1 MHTPFRLLLFRAVS
15 IAMGLA
21 LSSCAVRREVDF
33 RSFEKAPT
41 AMTSNLSR
49 CVAKVC
55 PPMKHLLYYG
65 NYGGLGQKGGEPV
78 DAMDDLFRRHDMCY
92 YLGGSLN
99 TLYQSDAA
107 LIAGLEALDP
117 SNLDERGQ
125 KYRLRAIKYFSSP
138 MAKVVGKPVFLVLKR
153 KNPEPVEGPLEEPG
167 SVARLFDPNLPG
179 FPPGY

>member
-1 MHTPFRLLLFRAVS
+1 MHFPLRLLLPRLLP
-15 IAMGLA
+15 IALGLA
-21 LSSCAVRREVDF
+21 LSSCAIRPEVDF
-33 RSFEKAPT
+33 RAYEKAPT
-41 AMTSNLSR
+41 ALTSNLSR

-55 PPMKHLLYYG
+55 PPVKHLLYYG

-92 YLGGSLN
+92 YLGSSLN

-117 SNLDERGQ
+117 SILDERGQ

-138 MAKVVGKPVFLVLKR
+138 MAKVVGKPVSLVLRR
-153 KNPEPVEGPLEEPG
+153 KDPERAEGPLEEPG
-167 SVARLFDPNLPG
+167 SVARLFDTSLPG